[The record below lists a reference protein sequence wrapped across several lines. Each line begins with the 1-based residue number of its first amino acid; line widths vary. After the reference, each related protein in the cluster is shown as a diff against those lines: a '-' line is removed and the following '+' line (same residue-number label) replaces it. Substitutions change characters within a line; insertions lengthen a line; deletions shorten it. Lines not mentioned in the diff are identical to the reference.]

1 MSEVLITT
9 GYNFEGYHIVKYL
22 GVVSA
27 NLNPKYYLGD
37 MLKKVDVDNVFK
49 KIKAEALERLT
60 EEAIALGGN
69 GVIGLQWHQF
79 EFGIV
84 PCLSCIAT
92 AVLLVK
98 EKN

>member
-1 MSEVLITT
+1 MSELLVTT
-9 GYNFEGYHIVKYL
+9 GYNFEGYQIVKYL

-27 NLNPKYYLGD
+27 TLNPKYYLDGVL
-37 MLKKVDVDNVFK
+37 MVDVDNVFK
-49 KIKAEALERLT
+49 KMKTEAMKRLT
-60 EEAIALGGN
+60 EETSALGGN

-92 AVLLVK
+92 AVLLGK